1 MIETRQNSYLVR
13 YAVKLLIF
21 TEIFMFMTIII
32 LYGTLGKIIPTFT
45 MLFLAPLLGGIL
57 SGKNVN
63 KNGKI
68 LFEEDF
74 YRKFY
79 ITNFGMFVAIYL
91 INFRYNLVMFF
102 IYGVGAIIG
111 CLLAKRKIVKFRKN
125 EKEDDNINEIKIKEY
140 KMKKFNTDSIKEYL
154 RLNNFEEE
162 DYIFI
167 QILPTFLEKI
177 LYGYMSITG
186 YLQYI
191 IHFKNAKIYF
201 FELSAINNKK
211 IKNAFC
217 IELNENNIKKF
228 KKGLINYKFTYTFDD
243 GLKTIIQIPKKVNK
257 LYLQSQYAEKFFNE
271 YIEG

>member
-32 LYGTLGKIIPTFT
+32 LYGTLEKII
-45 MLFLAPLLGGIL
+45 
-57 SGKNVN
+57 
-63 KNGKI
+63 
-68 LFEEDF
+68 
-74 YRKFY
+74 
-79 ITNFGMFVAIYL
+79 
-91 INFRYNLVMFF
+91 
-102 IYGVGAIIG
+102 
-111 CLLAKRKIVKFRKN
+111 
-125 EKEDDNINEIKIKEY
+125 
-140 KMKKFNTDSIKEYL
+140 
-154 RLNNFEEE
+154 
-162 DYIFI
+162 
-167 QILPTFLEKI
+167 PTFLEKI